1 MRQCGL
7 FVGLTTLDWLY
18 LADDLPDRNQ
28 KMVALDYAMAAGGP
42 ATNAAVTFS
51 YLGHSARLLAALGR
65 HPISSLIR
73 SDLQTWGVNW
83 VDLTPDRPEPLP
95 TSSIIVIQ
103 ATGERSVISINAVKS
118 QAAAHTIPADILQGV
133 EIVLIDGH
141 QMIVSEEIANQA
153 QAMKIPIVID
163 GGSWKPGFERVLPYA
178 DYVIGSANFHPP
190 ACQTLEDTFSYL
202 QALEIP
208 HIAITQGDR
217 PIQFVSRGQTGE
229 IPVPKIQPIDT
240 LGAGDVFHGAFCH
253 FIGRSNFETAL
264 AQSATIAARSCR
276 SFGTRAWMK
285 SESGYSETIP
295 HLG

>member
-1 MRQCGL
+1 MSQRGL

-18 LADDLPDRNQ
+18 LADAPPDRNQ
-28 KMVALDYAMAAGGP
+28 KIVALDYAMAAGGP
-42 ATNAAVTFS
+42 ATNAAVTFGH
-51 YLGHSARLLAALGR
+51 LGNTAILLTSLGQ
-65 HPISSLIR
+65 HPISPLIQ
-73 SDLQTWGVNW
+73 SDLQTWGVDW
-83 VDLTPDRPEPLP
+83 IDLTPDRLEPLP
-95 TSSIIVIQ
+95 TSSIIVTQ

-118 QAAAHTIPADILQGV
+118 QAPAHIIPADILQGV

-141 QMIVSEEIANQA
+141 QMIVSEEIASRA
-153 QAMKIPIVID
+153 QAMKIPIVVD

-190 ACQTLEDTFSYL
+190 GCQTLEDTFSYL
-202 QALEIP
+202 QGLEIP

-229 IPVPKIQPIDT
+229 IPVPKIQAIDT

-253 FIGRSNFETAL
+253 FIGRSNFATAL
-264 AQSATIAARSCR
+264 AESAIVAARSCR

-285 SESGYSETIP
+285 SESG
-295 HLG
+295 